1 MTQQVS
7 IPIAFLF
14 GLLSF
19 VSPCVLP
26 LVPSYISFVTGIS
39 FEELTDNDGG
49 RELKKIILINSL
61 MFILGFSAVF
71 VSLGA
76 SASVAGELLRTY
88 QDIIRKIGGIAIVLL
103 GIHIVGIIN
112 FSILQRDKRLRFF
125 REKPAGILGSFLIG
139 VGFAAGWTPC
149 IGPIL
154 ATILMMAASSD
165 TLLQG
170 VFLLTVYSLG
180 LAIPF
185 FLTAIGITT
194 FLKHF
199 NRLKRHMRLVSI
211 ITGGFLIVTGILIYF
226 NYFAILTG
234 YFNSLFSYSS

>member
-1 MTQQVS
+1 MTQDVS

-26 LVPSYISFVTGIS
+26 LVPSYISFLTGIS
-39 FEELTDNDGG
+39 FEELTDNEGDS
-49 RELKKIILINSL
+49 KIRKVILINSL

-76 SASVAGELLRTY
+76 SATFAGEILRTY
-88 QDIIRKIGGIAIVLL
+88 QDVIRKVGGIVIVLL
-103 GIHIVGIIN
+103 GVHILGIIN
-112 FSILQRDKRLRFF
+112 FSILQRDKRLHFF
-125 REKPAGILGSFLIG
+125 RKKPAGILGSFLIG
-139 VGFAAGWTPC
+139 IGFAAGWTPC
-149 IGPIL
+149 IGPQL

-165 TLLQG
+165 TVRQGIVLLI
-170 VFLLTVYSLG
+170 VYSLG

-185 FLTAIGITT
+185 FLTSLGITT

-199 NRLKRHMRLVSI
+199 NRLKKHMRVIS
-211 ITGGFLIVTGILIYF
+211 IVTGSLLVITGVLIYF
-226 NYFAILTG
+226 NSFAMLTG
-234 YFNSLFSYSS
+234 YIDSLLSYL

>member
-1 MTQQVS
+1 MNQEVS

-14 GLLSF
+14 GFLSF

-39 FEELTDNDGG
+39 FEELTGSNGG
-49 RELKKIILINSL
+49 KELKKVILVNSL

-71 VSLGA
+71 VSMGA
-76 SASVAGELLRTY
+76 SATFAGELLRTY
-88 QDIIRKIGGIAIVLL
+88 QDIIRKVGGVVIILL

-112 FSILQRDKRLRFF
+112 FRILQQDKRLHFF

-165 TLLQG
+165 TLLHG
-170 VFLLTVYSLG
+170 VLLLIVYSLG

-199 NRLKRHMRLVSI
+199 NRLKRHMRVVSIATGSLLI
-211 ITGGFLIVTGILIYF
+211 ITGALIYF
-226 NYFAILTG
+226 NYFAIFTG
-234 YFNSLFSYSS
+234 YLNSLFS